1 VARLK
6 LAMTAAGAE
15 LEILITMDDVC
26 FLTVAE
32 LGRRYAAGTLN
43 PVTVAERHLDRI
55 ARLEPHLNA
64 FQIVDRAGAVA
75 AARAA
80 AARRNAG
87 HPRGPLDGV
96 PVTIKDNVDVAGLPT
111 RHGSTTTPEGPAEA
125 DSPVVARLREAGC
138 MILGKTTLP
147 EFGWS
152 GLTDSRLRGI
162 TRNPW
167 SASRSSGGSSGGSA
181 AAVAAGIGTI
191 AFGNDGG
198 GSIRVPSSFCGVFGI
213 KPTFGRVPHV
223 QEGLFAT
230 LVAGGPIVRSVADA
244 AVTLA
249 VMARP
254 DDRDWHA
261 LPPPADDWLDDLV
274 PRLEGLRFA
283 YAPELGGAE
292 PDAAVRGAVDH
303 AVETLRQHGAR
314 IEDVGPVIAPLRPA
328 FEALWIAGFARRL
341 RTIPSERWDELDP
354 GFRRLAEQGLG
365 VDVAVVLA
373 AEAARAALGRDFL
386 ALYRRHDLLLTPT
399 MPHAAPPANTA
410 YHSLGYDRWRDSVP
424 FTLPFNLTGQPAA
437 SIPCGITEEGLPVG
451 LQVVGPKYAERKIL
465 EACLAIEAA
474 LGFAQPHP
482 AMLQNLQALR

>member
-1 VARLK
+1 LK